1 MYFISFSL
9 NCYFSFI
16 HYILPIRKIAINI
29 VYLLIPGIKMGMTGV
44 PMGGVDQPMRIL
56 QTHIQNL
63 ILPIDKNRL
72 ILISLIT
79 VLTVITLP

>member
-1 MYFISFSL
+1 MYLF
-9 NCYFSFI
+9 
-16 HYILPIRKIAINI
+16 
-29 VYLLIPGIKMGMTGV
+29 IPGIEMGMTGV

-56 QTHIQNL
+56 QTHIQNI

>member
-1 MYFISFSL
+1 
-9 NCYFSFI
+9 
-16 HYILPIRKIAINI
+16 
-29 VYLLIPGIKMGMTGV
+29 MGMTGV

-56 QTHIQNL
+56 QTHIQNI

>member
-1 MYFISFSL
+1 
-9 NCYFSFI
+9 
-16 HYILPIRKIAINI
+16 
-29 VYLLIPGIKMGMTGV
+29 MGMTEV
-44 PMGGVDQPMRIL
+44 PMVGVDQPMRIL